1 MEVGYLSEDPPLIY
15 EIPTSNF
22 LPTFYTF
29 RPGIM
34 EKYNDEDLF
43 EWVFKVYDNFG
54 SPIVSNTVPVVN
66 CADLIE
72 SFNDLKDDEKK
83 SMIDALIKPMFQL
96 CPNITSF
103 RMQGNLFSDKK
114 LELEIKKK
122 SGANQKK
129 FASTQIYLI
138 EISRNFKP
146 QDYR

>member
-1 MEVGYLSEDPPLIY
+1 MRQTGTGGNE
-15 EIPTSNF
+15 
-22 LPTFYTF
+22 
-29 RPGIM
+29 
-34 EKYNDEDLF
+34 YNDEDLF
-43 EWVFKVYDNFG
+43 EWVFGVYDFIG
-54 SPIVSNTVPVVN
+54 SPILYNTVPVVN

-96 CPNITSF
+96 CLNITSF